1 MNKDNWFKKR
11 IKNIIYGNINMAS
24 YQAFNSMMEE
34 FLNELVQTFP
44 EEKALKIEVTKFQAL
59 RKANSKKVVEG
70 FMHAIGPYQNDI
82 QQKNDK
88 LMTSNNIEF
97 LKKINIKRW
106 WTKDLSENT
115 KDAIWSYLQTLIM
128 LGMTITSIPADMLKT
143 IESVAEQCAS
153 SMDGDSNGAPNMGA
167 LFSGLQSMM
176 SNLDNE
182 KVNKLN

>member
-1 MNKDNWFKKR
+1 
-11 IKNIIYGNINMAS
+11 MAS

-44 EEKALKIEVTKFQAL
+44 EEKSLKVEVTKFQTL

-70 FMHAIGPYQNDI
+70 FMNAICPYQNDI
-82 QQKNDK
+82 QQKNEK
-88 LMTSNNIEF
+88 LMTDNNIDF
-97 LKKINIKRW
+97 LKKMNIQKW
-106 WTKDLSENT
+106 WTNDLSSNT

-128 LGMTITSIPADMLKT
+128 LGTTITSIPADMLKT

-153 SMDGDSNGAPNMGA
+153 SMDGDSSGAPNMGA

-176 SNLDNE
+176 GNLGNDNN
-182 KVNKLN
+182 NKLN